1 MEVKLDPHDNKDS
14 DSRSMLMHEQAAKVI
29 KVDFERIEYSSK
41 KVVRRID
48 RGVEMELLSDGRVRV
63 VKRTGRGRGR
73 GRWGLVT
80 GQQVRNGEG
89 RNVGV

>member
-63 VKRTGRGRGR
+63 VERTGR

>member
-63 VKRTGRGRGR
+63 VERTGRGRGR
-73 GRWGLVT
+73 WGPVT

-89 RNVGV
+89 RNVEE

>member
-29 KVDFERIEYSSK
+29 KVDLERIEYSSK

-48 RGVEMELLSDGRVRV
+48 RDVEMSC
-63 VKRTGRGRGR
+63 
-73 GRWGLVT
+73 
-80 GQQVRNGEG
+80 
-89 RNVGV
+89 